1 MPAHQDD
8 YDLQPDLTGRFN
20 KIRMSPQTEVMA
32 MNVSPLFLAYLQN
45 KIADYAEAAVES
57 KLPYH
62 ADPTQQMAAIL
73 EHERLKNFISAYAEL
88 MAELTQASA
97 HNQPSN
103 LE

>member
-1 MPAHQDD
+1 MSQDD
-8 YDLQPDLTGRFN
+8 YDISPDLTGRFN
-20 KIRMSPQTEVMA
+20 RLRMSEQTEKMA

-45 KIADYAEAAVES
+45 KIADYAEASVES

-62 ADPTQQMAAIL
+62 ADPTQQMSAIL

-97 HNQPSN
+97 FNTSTKS
-103 LE
+103 E